1 MLGTALA
8 LPVPVSVDVDSAA
21 LQRLLSAGGRDLVE
35 KMVALFLRNT
45 PDRLSLLRTGAEDD
59 DWASVERAA
68 HSMKSSAAYLGLR
81 DLRARAEAAEDLA
94 REGRGMEIRPLLNGL
109 EQAFAA
115 VRGELP
121 RIVRRLPGL

>member
-1 MLGTALA
+1 
-8 LPVPVSVDVDSAA
+8 VSLDVDSAA
-21 LQRLLSAGGRDLVE
+21 LQRLLCAGGCDLLE

-45 PDRLSLLRTGAEDD
+45 PERLSLLRSGDEGR

-94 REGRGMEIRPLLNGL
+94 RRGEGTEITPLLSGL
-109 EQAFAA
+109 DQAFAA
-115 VRGELP
+115 ARTELP
-121 RIVRRLPGL
+121 RILRQLPAL